1 MRTTASVLFCVF
13 FFFCG
18 AFFVKNSVDW
28 SALWKQN
35 WNIFILVSIKKHF
48 VQIICFS
55 WQAEYIIQHPQL
67 LVPISSVHR
76 GDRHE
81 GCVYR
86 AGMGV
91 VSELHS
97 SIVALE
103 ITVIL
108 RLLNPCV
115 FGWAVSYM
123 KKLQASL
130 SRQSSQTGHKWK
142 KMDQNKAGWH
152 LNLGPQR
159 KPKEEESCNHRNT
172 MQECN
177 NVLILSCE
185 LFKPFLPNASMCVP
199 LLTRTSFV
207 CICLLS

>member
-1 MRTTASVLFCVF
+1 MRTTASVL
-13 FFFCG
+13 FFCG
-18 AFFVKNSVDW
+18 AFFVKNSVNW

-67 LVPISSVHR
+67 LVPIYSVHR
-76 GDRHE
+76 GDRREAHE

-91 VSELHS
+91 VSELRS

-103 ITVIL
+103 ITVLL

-115 FGWAVSYM
+115 FDWAVSYM
-123 KKLQASL
+123 KKLQASI

-142 KMDQNKAGWH
+142 KMDQNRAGWH
-152 LNLGPQR
+152 LNLGPWR
-159 KPKEEESCNHRNT
+159 KLK
-172 MQECN
+172 
-177 NVLILSCE
+177 VGDE
-185 LFKPFLPNASMCVP
+185 L
-199 LLTRTSFV
+199 
-207 CICLLS
+207 